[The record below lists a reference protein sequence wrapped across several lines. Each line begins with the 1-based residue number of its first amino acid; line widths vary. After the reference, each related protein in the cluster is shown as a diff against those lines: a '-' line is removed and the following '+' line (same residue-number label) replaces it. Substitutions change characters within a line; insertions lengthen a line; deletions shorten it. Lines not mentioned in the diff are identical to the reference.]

1 MRHVLA
7 ELMYKFDKK
16 YNNNMNKENT
26 IITVKNYFSKGTFII
41 PNFQRGF
48 KWGVPD
54 EKSNKDAVEILMTD
68 LLEAYNNKQNEYFLQ
83 GVTVVEN
90 DDKTEITL
98 VDGQQRTTTLFL
110 FLCYINKK
118 INDITNESE
127 LNKIDDLKIVINYK
141 VRRTPDEYLKKIAKN
156 KINLD
161 KIQEN
166 KDDDFQDIYYFKKAI
181 RTIREKINKKI
192 NNGEL
197 ESFKTFILENVKLI
211 YIPIP
216 ESKAATTFKMM
227 NGNKAQMKVE
237 ELIKS
242 AFLSKASREGIK
254 EKSITNNLEMNE
266 IFHLFK
272 EKVGVEWEINSLRSK
287 YAREWDKWLYWWNRK
302 DVADFYG
309 TNRPMGLLIEYFY
322 YLNEDDDKYSTND
335 KNVASSYDAFKNKF
349 ITPPKEN
356 INERKSIAKQ
366 NFLKLRKI
374 QKVFEDWFNNPKIYN
389 YLGLIFKTGKAKKK
403 VILYFLKK
411 HEGLEDKL
419 KKYVKW
425 ALVNCSHNQIIKYIE
440 GNENSDEDCNQ
451 KLNTL
456 ISILNEDDV
465 YNDNEKYK
473 MASLQLLRLN
483 IEEDNKLKRKFDFSI
498 CNNRSLE
505 HIHPKSK
512 IYKVVDG
519 KNIRNDGDSEC
530 SPDNTYINSTDFPEG
545 ISEHCIGNLV
555 LLDKDD
561 NSSFKDK
568 TFEEKKQNYFDIEKM
583 KKSRL
588 LLHTISV
595 FSKSKWEIDE
605 IKENKEGFINNLK
618 NIYKHNN

>member
-1 MRHVLA
+1 
-7 ELMYKFDKK
+7 
-16 YNNNMNKENT
+16 
-26 IITVKNYFSKGTFII
+26 
-41 PNFQRGF
+41 
-48 KWGVPD
+48 
-54 EKSNKDAVEILMTD
+54 
-68 LLEAYNNKQNEYFLQ
+68 
-83 GVTVVEN
+83 
-90 DDKTEITL
+90 
-98 VDGQQRTTTLFL
+98 
-110 FLCYINKK
+110 
-118 INDITNESE
+118 
-127 LNKIDDLKIVINYK
+127 
-141 VRRTPDEYLKKIAKN
+141 
-156 KINLD
+156 
-161 KIQEN
+161 
-166 KDDDFQDIYYFKKAI
+166 
-181 RTIREKINKKI
+181 
-192 NNGEL
+192 
-197 ESFKTFILENVKLI
+197 
-211 YIPIP
+211 
-216 ESKAATTFKMM
+216 
-227 NGNKAQMKVE
+227 
-237 ELIKS
+237 
-242 AFLSKASREGIK
+242 
-254 EKSITNNLEMNE
+254 
-266 IFHLFK
+266 
-272 EKVGVEWEINSLRSK
+272 
-287 YAREWDKWLYWWNRK
+287 
-302 DVADFYG
+302 
-309 TNRPMGLLIEYFY
+309 
-322 YLNEDDDKYSTND
+322 
-335 KNVASSYDAFKNKF
+335 
-349 ITPPKEN
+349 
-356 INERKSIAKQ
+356 
-366 NFLKLRKI
+366 
-374 QKVFEDWFNNPKIYN
+374 
-389 YLGLIFKTGKAKKK
+389 
-403 VILYFLKK
+403 
-411 HEGLEDKL
+411 LEDKL